1 MAGAYPVG
9 SASIMRAPWDRPTSL
24 GYVGD
29 VDRPMSWL
37 AILSHELRLP
47 LAPLRSSLELLARQP
62 DDAVVA
68 QVRATMER
76 QLRHLARLVDELL
89 DVARIAR
96 GAMQIGHEPVSLAEV
111 VVAAVE
117 TARPMIEARHH
128 ELVTEVSPVRL
139 FVAGDFVR
147 LTQVLTNL
155 LVNAAK
161 YTEPEGRICLTVGL
175 ESDEVVT
182 RVRDSGVGIAPE
194 MLSKIFDLFVQVD
207 VSTQRTHGGLGVG
220 LALARHIVELHGGSL
235 TAASRGIGQ
244 GSEFTVRLPT
254 LLAPA
259 ATGSPLVTRSVSDRH
274 FRVLVVDDD
283 TDAAESVASLLR
295 SLGHFV
301 DTALDGPT
309 AVVRAIETVPDVV
322 LLDIGLPNL
331 DGYAVARRLRSLHRL
346 RNTVLV
352 ALTGYGG
359 DDDRIRAIEAGISH
373 HLVKPAG
380 VDAFQKLFANLG
392 NRLSGTPAS

>member
-1 MAGAYPVG
+1 MT
-9 SASIMRAPWDRPTSL
+9 RA
-24 GYVGD
+24 
-29 VDRPMSWL
+29 
-37 AILSHELRLP
+37 
-47 LAPLRSSLELLARQP
+47 
-62 DDAVVA
+62 
-68 QVRATMER
+68 
-76 QLRHLARLVDELL
+76 
-89 DVARIAR
+89 
-96 GAMQIGHEPVSLAEV
+96 
-111 VVAAVE
+111 
-117 TARPMIEARHH
+117 
-128 ELVTEVSPVRL
+128 
-139 FVAGDFVR
+139 
-147 LTQVLTNL
+147 
-155 LVNAAK
+155 
-161 YTEPEGRICLTVGL
+161 
-175 ESDEVVT
+175 
-182 RVRDSGVGIAPE
+182 
-194 MLSKIFDLFVQVD
+194 
-207 VSTQRTHGGLGVG
+207 
-220 LALARHIVELHGGSL
+220 
-235 TAASRGIGQ
+235 
-244 GSEFTVRLPT
+244 
-254 LLAPA
+254 
-259 ATGSPLVTRSVSDRH
+259 VSDRH

>member
-9 SASIMRAPWDRPTSL
+9 SASIMRAPWDRPSSL

-117 TARPMIEARHH
+117 TARPIIEARHH

-235 TAASRGIGQ
+235 TATSRGIGQ

-254 LLAPA
+254 LVAPV
-259 ATGSPLVTRSVSDRH
+259 ATGSPLLTRAVSDRH
-274 FRVLVVDDD
+274 FRILVVDDD
-283 TDAAESVASLLR
+283 ADAADSLSSLLR
-295 SLGHFV
+295 SLGHYV
-301 DTALDGPT
+301 DTASDGPT

-359 DDDRIRAIEAGISH
+359 DDDRIRAIEAGISY